1 LRERNFQ
8 TAIIK
13 NEVAKNGGFRDWVL
27 IISIAVLSSP
37 EALPIVLVPEMG
49 VDLMHWYQRGQDDAS
64 FLIPIVLTV
73 YILDTLKSVPDQRRG
88 ILDNPAGACYIL
100 AHGTVRVRSAAALF
114 SHPCYS

>member
-1 LRERNFQ
+1 M
-8 TAIIK
+8 
-13 NEVAKNGGFRDWVL
+13 